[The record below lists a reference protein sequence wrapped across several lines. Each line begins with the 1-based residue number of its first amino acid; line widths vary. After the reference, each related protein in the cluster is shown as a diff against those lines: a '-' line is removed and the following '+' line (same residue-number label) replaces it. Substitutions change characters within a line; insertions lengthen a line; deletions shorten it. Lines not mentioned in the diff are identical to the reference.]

1 MLHSV
6 AVPDPDCVDFLRWA
20 LPRIGLRWEGFRKV
34 RRQVCRRVGRRIAE
48 LGLGDLDAYR
58 AYLREHPDEWA
69 KLERLTPITISRFY
83 RDRAVFEAL
92 EHAVIPALGEE
103 PRIWSAGC
111 ASGEEAYTLALICDG
126 QVLASDLDPNMLR
139 RARAATYERSSLRE
153 LPGPLLERG
162 FDERDGRYVVRPE
175 FRRQVTVHEH
185 DLGTAA
191 PAGPFDLI
199 LCRNTAFTY
208 FTPDRQRAV
217 LGRLRGVLRPGGALV
232 IGLHERL
239 PDPSGFEPWPKARA
253 VFRR

>member
-126 QVLASDLDPNMLR
+126 QVLASDIGPNKRVPMPR
-139 RARAATYERSSLRE
+139 LRE
-153 LPGPLLERG
+153 LLTEHGYEDVKTYVASGNVVLTSKASPRKLEKELEQLTEDEWG
-162 FDERDGRYVVRPE
+162 FDV
-175 FRRQVTVHEH
+175 
-185 DLGTAA
+185 
-191 PAGPFDLI
+191 
-199 LCRNTAFTY
+199 
-208 FTPDRQRAV
+208 
-217 LGRLRGVLRPGGALV
+217 
-232 IGLHERL
+232 
-239 PDPSGFEPWPKARA
+239 
-253 VFRR
+253 